1 MRCFEVMSG
10 LKINYHKSAVCGV
23 GFQVDEIEGLAHRL
37 NCLSKRLPFNFL
49 GLPLG
54 ANPRRK
60 STWNPILDKVSK
72 RLSSWKRK
80 LLSFAGR
87 LTLIKSVLSNL
98 PLYFLSLFKMPIGVN
113 KALRKIQAKFLWGGS
128 KDGRS
133 VHLVNWGEVT
143 KNKNQGGLGVRD
155 LGEVN
160 DCMLLKWWWRFG
172 AEDKALWKSVVCSR
186 YGRVG
191 GGWLPSLH
199 NIDGASTIWK
209 DIVQIFSL
217 NQSLGGFYNQNFRL
231 AVGNGRRIQFW
242 LDTWMNGR
250 GLKEEFPRLY
260 SLSTEKE
267 ESLQQISVKKSL
279 GVWQLQFR
287 RRLLAWEE
295 EELQRLYAA
304 LESSPV
310 LREEVEDSCSWLISK
325 SGKFSVSSLWN
336 WWVVNRGPVL
346 EVPAGVWASLAPPKM
361 RFICWLAWR
370 GRIKTCSFLRR
381 IGVLPPNAQ
390 IQCVFC
396 QSGEESMEHVLLFC
410 PQVRQCWA
418 AMASWWDQ
426 NLVIPGT
433 VEGLLH
439 WWSGGIAKSWSDRAW
454 QAVPALVLWS
464 VWKTRNKCLFKGET
478 PDFAGLCDWMK
489 LQIALWVKWCFKV
502 DYSVHNIVSNLYQ
515 IRLLV

>member
-1 MRCFEVMSG
+1 M
-10 LKINYHKSAVCGV
+10 
-23 GFQVDEIEGLAHRL
+23 
-37 NCLSKRLPFNFL
+37 
-49 GLPLG
+49 
-54 ANPRRK
+54 
-60 STWNPILDKVSK
+60 
-72 RLSSWKRK
+72 
-80 LLSFAGR
+80 
-87 LTLIKSVLSNL
+87 
-98 PLYFLSLFKMPIGVN
+98 
-113 KALRKIQAKFLWGGS
+113 
-128 KDGRS
+128 
-133 VHLVNWGEVT
+133 
-143 KNKNQGGLGVRD
+143 
-155 LGEVN
+155 
-160 DCMLLKWWWRFG
+160 
-172 AEDKALWKSVVCSR
+172 
-186 YGRVG
+186 
-191 GGWLPSLH
+191 H

-267 ESLQQISVKKSL
+267 ESLQLISVKKSL
-279 GVWQLQFR
+279 GGWQLQFR

-336 WWVVNRGPVL
+336 WLVVNRGPVL
-346 EVPAGVWASLAPPKM
+346 EVPAGVWASLAPLKM

-370 GRIKTCSFLRR
+370 GRIKTSSFLRR

-396 QSGEESMEHVLLFC
+396 QSGEESLEHVLLFC
-410 PQVRQCWA
+410 PQVWQCWA

-454 QAVPALVLWS
+454 QAVLALVLWS
-464 VWKTRNKCLFKGET
+464 VWKTRNECLFKGET

-489 LQIALWVKWCFKV
+489 LQIALWVKWSFKV
-502 DYSVHNIVSNLYQ
+502 DYSVHDIVSNLYQ

>member
-1 MRCFEVMSG
+1 M
-10 LKINYHKSAVCGV
+10 
-23 GFQVDEIEGLAHRL
+23 
-37 NCLSKRLPFNFL
+37 
-49 GLPLG
+49 
-54 ANPRRK
+54 
-60 STWNPILDKVSK
+60 
-72 RLSSWKRK
+72 
-80 LLSFAGR
+80 
-87 LTLIKSVLSNL
+87 
-98 PLYFLSLFKMPIGVN
+98 
-113 KALRKIQAKFLWGGS
+113 WGGS

-231 AVGNGRRIQFW
+231 AVGNERRIQFW

-370 GRIKTCSFLRR
+370 GRIKTSSFLRR

-396 QSGEESMEHVLLFC
+396 QSGEESMEHVLFFVLRFGSAGQ
-410 PQVRQCWA
+410 PWLAGGVRIWSSLVQLR
-418 AMASWWDQ
+418 ASS
-426 NLVIPGT
+426 I
-433 VEGLLH
+433 
-439 WWSGGIAKSWSDRAW
+439 GG
-454 QAVPALVLWS
+454 QGV
-464 VWKTRNKCLFKGET
+464 
-478 PDFAGLCDWMK
+478 
-489 LQIALWVKWCFKV
+489 
-502 DYSVHNIVSNLYQ
+502 
-515 IRLLV
+515 